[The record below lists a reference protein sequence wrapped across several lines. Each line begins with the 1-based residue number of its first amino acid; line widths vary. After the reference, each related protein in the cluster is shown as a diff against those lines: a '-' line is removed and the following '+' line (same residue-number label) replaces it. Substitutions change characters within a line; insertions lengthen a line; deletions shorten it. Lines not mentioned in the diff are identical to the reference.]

1 MIGVDV
7 VDVQV
12 RRRGGRLSRRR
23 HGVEGNPGSTG
34 ESGDRLAAI
43 ADKMIA
49 RRDNSGEGEAHRSA
63 VDLGQDRVEGGAVPV
78 AGDEDGNVVLVKA
91 RMPGRS
97 AAPSRLSRQVG
108 PSALEGFENEGF
120 VRFDDSSQ
128 APGLVACRGAQKP
141 MTPTKR
147 RRRMDSA
154 ERRGLGQALA
164 LDHRARVIEPA
175 VLLAQMRHRRLGQR
189 IEGAPA
195 ALAAKPQKP
204 MRAAPANDF
213 AASAMGTPLSRHA
226 LDAGRSERV
235 LLAPALAALLGGSCS
250 RAPNHARLLKRNH
263 RLPAL
268 VLAHPRNRRQPSR
281 KIFNLH
287 RIALPIRTT
296 LTKSTTNAIR
306 ALLSAL
312 IALSVDKV

>member
-1 MIGVDV
+1 FRPL
-7 VDVQV
+7 
-12 RRRGGRLSRRR
+12 RRFLS
-23 HGVEGNPGSTG
+23 S
-34 ESGDRLAAI
+34 
-43 ADKMIA
+43 
-49 RRDNSGEGEAHRSA
+49 
-63 VDLGQDRVEGGAVPV
+63 
-78 AGDEDGNVVLVKA
+78 
-91 RMPGRS
+91 
-97 AAPSRLSRQVG
+97 
-108 PSALEGFENEGF
+108 
-120 VRFDDSSQ
+120 
-128 APGLVACRGAQKP
+128 PGLVACRGAQKP

-154 ERRGLGQALA
+154 ERRGLRQALA

-175 VLLAQMRHRRLGQR
+175 VLLAQMRHRRPGQR

-204 MRAAPANDF
+204 MRAAPADDF
-213 AASAMGTPLSRHA
+213 AARAMGTPLSRHA

-235 LLAPALAALLGGSCS
+235 LLAAALAALLGGSCS

-306 ALLSAL
+306 ADKLFPKFRICAICLLSRRPAPASCSL
-312 IALSVDKV
+312 RGDRMKSPIDVFHETGKWKKKILFGFAVTH

>member
-1 MIGVDV
+1 
-7 VDVQV
+7 
-12 RRRGGRLSRRR
+12 
-23 HGVEGNPGSTG
+23 
-34 ESGDRLAAI
+34 
-43 ADKMIA
+43 
-49 RRDNSGEGEAHRSA
+49 
-63 VDLGQDRVEGGAVPV
+63 
-78 AGDEDGNVVLVKA
+78 
-91 RMPGRS
+91 MPRRS

-154 ERRGLGQALA
+154 ERRGLRQALA

-204 MRAAPANDF
+204 MRAAPADDF

-268 VLAHPRNRRQPSR
+268 VLAHPRNRRHPSR

-287 RIALPIRTT
+287 RIALPIPTT
-296 LTKSTTNAIR
+296 LTKSTTNALRKTGSMLYICSLADRTPRPTGDWRTRLDR
-306 ALLSAL
+306 APINTA
-312 IALSVDKV
+312 

>member
-1 MIGVDV
+1 
-7 VDVQV
+7 
-12 RRRGGRLSRRR
+12 
-23 HGVEGNPGSTG
+23 
-34 ESGDRLAAI
+34 
-43 ADKMIA
+43 
-49 RRDNSGEGEAHRSA
+49 
-63 VDLGQDRVEGGAVPV
+63 
-78 AGDEDGNVVLVKA
+78 
-91 RMPGRS
+91 MPGRS

-154 ERRGLGQALA
+154 ERRGLRQALA

-175 VLLAQMRHRRLGQR
+175 VLLAQMRHRRPGQR

-204 MRAAPANDF
+204 MRAAPADDF

-235 LLAPALAALLGGSCS
+235 LMAAALAALLGGSCS

-306 ALLSAL
+306 AQLSAL
-312 IALSVDKV
+312 IALSVGMVRFRWR

>member
-1 MIGVDV
+1 
-7 VDVQV
+7 
-12 RRRGGRLSRRR
+12 
-23 HGVEGNPGSTG
+23 
-34 ESGDRLAAI
+34 
-43 ADKMIA
+43 
-49 RRDNSGEGEAHRSA
+49 
-63 VDLGQDRVEGGAVPV
+63 
-78 AGDEDGNVVLVKA
+78 
-91 RMPGRS
+91 MPGRS

-154 ERRGLGQALA
+154 ERRGLRQALA

-175 VLLAQMRHRRLGQR
+175 VLLAQMRHRRPGQR

-204 MRAAPANDF
+204 MRAAPADDF
-213 AASAMGTPLSRHA
+213 AARAMGTPLSRHA

-235 LLAPALAALLGGSCS
+235 LLAAALAALLGGSCS

-306 ALLSAL
+306 ALRMTSTPYPLRIVQPYSPLNQLLQLRLPASPETL
-312 IALSVDKV
+312 KLTGSKSGGPTLGSVGGAETRVRCRVVFGAGASKCFDR

>member
-1 MIGVDV
+1 
-7 VDVQV
+7 
-12 RRRGGRLSRRR
+12 
-23 HGVEGNPGSTG
+23 
-34 ESGDRLAAI
+34 
-43 ADKMIA
+43 
-49 RRDNSGEGEAHRSA
+49 
-63 VDLGQDRVEGGAVPV
+63 
-78 AGDEDGNVVLVKA
+78 
-91 RMPGRS
+91 MPGRS

-154 ERRGLGQALA
+154 ERRGLRQALA

-175 VLLAQMRHRRLGQR
+175 VLLAQMRHRRPGQR

-204 MRAAPANDF
+204 MRAAPADDF
-213 AASAMGTPLSRHA
+213 AARAMGTPLSRHA

-235 LLAPALAALLGGSCS
+235 LLAAALAALLGGSCS

-306 ALLSAL
+306 ANLSAL
-312 IALSVDKV
+312 MALAQGPGSVSVKPSWPALCRPSTRRPTNHFRVSSEA

>member
-1 MIGVDV
+1 
-7 VDVQV
+7 
-12 RRRGGRLSRRR
+12 
-23 HGVEGNPGSTG
+23 
-34 ESGDRLAAI
+34 
-43 ADKMIA
+43 
-49 RRDNSGEGEAHRSA
+49 
-63 VDLGQDRVEGGAVPV
+63 
-78 AGDEDGNVVLVKA
+78 
-91 RMPGRS
+91 
-97 AAPSRLSRQVG
+97 
-108 PSALEGFENEGF
+108 
-120 VRFDDSSQ
+120 
-128 APGLVACRGAQKP
+128 

-204 MRAAPANDF
+204 MRAAPADDF

-268 VLAHPRNRRQPSR
+268 VLAHPRNRRHPSR

-306 ALLSAL
+306 AFLPVEPVYVRMGDRCPVSEQP
-312 IALSVDKV
+312 S